1 MMNQAMKLDNIMEF
15 IKETNTES
23 IEDKNFIF
31 GYIEPKFSK
40 YLLFQAGA
48 VADLKNFL
56 VFFTNEEIILVE
68 LNHSGDFTGQINH
81 SERKKIADFRYK
93 SGLTQTKIIFK
104 YDDIKLVLKTPKVV
118 LTSKGQMTNLKYLKE
133 KNFFWK

>member
-1 MMNQAMKLDNIMEF
+1 MNQAMKLDNIMAF

-68 LNHSGDFTGQINH
+68 LNHSGDFTGRINH
-81 SERKKIADFRYK
+81 LERKKIADFKYK

-104 YDDIKLVLKTPKVV
+104 YDDIRLVLKTPQVV
-118 LTSKGQMTNLKYLKE
+118 LTSKWQMTNLKYLKE